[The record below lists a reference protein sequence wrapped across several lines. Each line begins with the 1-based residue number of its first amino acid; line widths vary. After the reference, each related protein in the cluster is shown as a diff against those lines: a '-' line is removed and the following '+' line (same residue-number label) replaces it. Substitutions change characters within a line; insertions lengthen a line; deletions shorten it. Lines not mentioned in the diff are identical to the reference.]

1 MQKRLFIWLLLIAP
15 LLARAHP
22 MPNSVVNLS
31 VLENSVKGTAKI
43 PYAELENAT
52 GNYKLD
58 VTGQYSFL
66 QQYFIKH
73 ITAKSSNE
81 NWNTTI
87 DTLFLAE
94 EKDPVV
100 GTYKEIV
107 VQFELVPAQNN
118 NVRNF
123 SFVYDA
129 IVHQV
134 VTHKVLVYVAQDWMN
149 GLQHESN
156 ALEIGVIEL
165 NIPTGT
171 INTLTINLA
180 PGSWWKGFSS
190 MLLLGMQHIKDGTDH
205 LLFLLVLLLPATLNY
220 SQKKWTGY
228 AGVTTSLYKLIKIIT
243 AFTIGHSLTLI
254 TGALQWV
261 KVASQ
266 PVEILIAISILVAS
280 VHAVYPLF
288 AGREIYIA
296 VFFGLI
302 HGLAFASVLFNLSLP
317 TGKLA
322 LSILGFNLGIE
333 LMQLIIIAL
342 VIPWLL
348 LLSKT
353 PVYKIFRQ
361 FGAAMA
367 AVAAMAWVAERY
379 SGNTN
384 PVTEFIVKNNAAAPW
399 ALILLAIVAIT
410 CYWIYTAA
418 EKKMAAGST
427 NDTF

>member
-1 MQKRLFIWLLLIAP
+1 MLLVAP
-15 LLARAHP
+15 LLAKAHP

-31 VLENSVKGTAKI
+31 VLEKSVKGTAKI

-52 GNYKLD
+52 GNFKLD
-58 VTGQYSFL
+58 VTKQYSFL
-66 QQYFIKH
+66 QQYFIQH
-73 ITAKSSNE
+73 ITANSNNE
-81 NWNTTI
+81 NWTTTI

-94 EKDPVV
+94 EKDPIV
-100 GTYKEIV
+100 GIYKEIV
-107 VQFELVPAQNN
+107 VQFELVPLQNN
-118 NVRNF
+118 GLRNF
-123 SFVYDA
+123 NFVYDA

-156 ALEIGVIEL
+156 ALEVGMIEL
-165 NIPTGT
+165 NIPTGK
-171 INTLTINLA
+171 INSLAVNLA
-180 PGSWWKGFSS
+180 PGSWWKGFQS
-190 MLLLGMQHIKDGTDH
+190 MLLLGMQHIKEGTDH
-205 LLFLLVLLLPATLNY
+205 LLFLLVLLLPATLSCSN
-220 SQKKWTGY
+220 KKWAGY
-228 AGVTTSLYKLIKIIT
+228 AGVKTSLHKLVKIIT

-254 TGALQWV
+254 IGAMQWFT
-261 KVASQ
+261 VAAQ
-266 PVEILIAISILVAS
+266 PVEILIAISILVAA
-280 VHAVYPLF
+280 VHAVHPIF
-288 AGREIYIA
+288 AGKEIYIA

-333 LMQLIIIAL
+333 LMQLIIMAL

-361 FGAAMA
+361 SGAAMA
-367 AVAAMAWVAERY
+367 AVAAIAWVAERY

-384 PVTEFIVKNNAAAPW
+384 PVAEFIANNSAAAPW
-399 ALILLAIVAIT
+399 ILMLLVIVAVT
-410 CYWIYTAA
+410 CYWIYNSAA
-418 EKKMAAGST
+418 EKKLVDSNT
-427 NDTF
+427 KDTF